1 MTELARPVAAKA
13 PAAAALISDT
23 TDRTF
28 AKDVLDAS
36 RDTPVLVDF
45 WAEWCGP
52 CKQLTPVLEAQVR
65 AAKGTVRLVKMN
77 IDQNPGIAGQLG
89 IQSIP
94 AVVAFSGG
102 RPVDWFQ
109 GNVPESQVKAF
120 IAKVAGPPP
129 PTSTD
134 DLVAAGYGALQDEA
148 FAEAA
153 EMFAAVLGAEPENLR
168 AIVGL
173 TRASLGEG
181 DLARATEVLAAV
193 PAAKA
198 NDPEVAAVRALLAVA
213 RQTAALGDPAELK
226 ARIARDAGDLQARL
240 DLALIENARGDRIAA
255 IGYLLDI
262 MRKDRSWNDDGAR
275 KQLVQFFEAW
285 GPKDEATLA
294 GRRRLSSL
302 LFS

>member
-1 MTELARPVAAKA
+1 MNDLRLA
-13 PAAAALISDT
+13 PAAAPAGAPLISET
-23 TDRTF
+23 TDRAF

-36 RDTPVLVDF
+36 RTQPVLVDF
-45 WAEWCGP
+45 WADWCTP

-109 GNVPESQVKAF
+109 GNIPESQVKAF
-120 IAKVAGPPP
+120 IAKIAGPPP

-134 DLVAAGYGALQDEA
+134 ELVTAGYAALTDEA
-148 FAEAA
+148 FLEAS

-168 AIVGL
+168 AITG
-173 TRASLGEG
+173 
-181 DLARATEVLAAV
+181 LARAAVGLGELDRASEVMAVV

-198 NDPEVAAVRALLAVA
+198 ADPDVVAVRALLALA
-213 RQTAALGDPAELK
+213 QQTAAIGNPAELK
-226 ARIARDAGDLQARL
+226 ERIARDGNDLEARF
-240 DLALIENARGDRIAA
+240 DLALIENARGDRTAA
-255 IGYLLDI
+255 VGYLLDI
-262 MRKDRSWNDDGAR
+262 MRKDRSWNEDKAR

-285 GPKDEATLA
+285 GAKDEATIA